1 MDTSSSTGSASEKL
15 SEGEETPNSKGDA
28 PDEPMVGSPPLFTA
42 IPSTSAM
49 MITSDIQSSSCH
61 DIVGHTEGLLT
72 IYLFFFFEQKIREIN
87 CFFTFIILFTFFQ
100 DG

>member
-1 MDTSSSTGSASEKL
+1 MDEHEMDTSSSTGSASEKL

-49 MITSDIQSSSCH
+49 MLTTSDMISSSASCH
-61 DIVGHTEGLLT
+61 DIVGHTEGL
-72 IYLFFFFEQKIREIN
+72 
-87 CFFTFIILFTFFQ
+87 FTFYLFTFFCFAKIS
-100 DG
+100 

>member
-1 MDTSSSTGSASEKL
+1 MDEHEMDTSSSTGSASEKL

-61 DIVGHTEGLLT
+61 DIVGHTEGLFNH
-72 IYLFFFFEQKIREIN
+72 LFFIFAKH
-87 CFFTFIILFTFFQ
+87 L
-100 DG
+100 

>member
-49 MITSDIQSSSCH
+49 MIASDISSSCH
-61 DIVGHTEGLLT
+61 DIVGHTEGLFNH
-72 IYLFFFFEQKIREIN
+72 LFFIFAKN
-87 CFFTFIILFTFFQ
+87 L
-100 DG
+100 

>member
-49 MITSDIQSSSCH
+49 MIASDISSSCH
-61 DIVGHTEGLLT
+61 DIVGHTEGLFTNFFCNILQ
-72 IYLFFFFEQKIREIN
+72 LFVYYNIFKIDLNFFLNIEIPR
-87 CFFTFIILFTFFQ
+87 
-100 DG
+100 

>member
-15 SEGEETPNSKGDA
+15 SEGEETPNSPSKGDNA

-72 IYLFFFFEQKIREIN
+72 IY
-87 CFFTFIILFTFFQ
+87 
-100 DG
+100 